1 MKYYYLRMSVHSRLF
16 TNLLFSPL
24 LLGIFL
30 FSGFALYGQTTI
42 NGVVMDENTEQ
53 PLVGATVLILGQQA
67 GGLTDGAGKFIIKS
81 PISPPFEILITY
93 FGFDSLQYRVESTQK
108 QLKFRMVE
116 SAFSTD
122 EVIITS
128 SALSEKQREQP
139 LTVESLSI
147 NAIKE
152 TPAVSFYDA
161 LGSLKGV
168 DLTSA
173 SMGFKIIN
181 TRGFNSTRPVRSL
194 QVIDAI
200 DNQAPGLNFSVGNFA
215 GSSELDVESV
225 EVIAGASTALYGPGA
240 FNGVISM
247 KTKDPFLHPGL
258 SAMVKVGE
266 RNLREGAIRYASSF
280 TNKNGRKFL
289 GYKLNVSYF
298 EADDWEADNFDPTD
312 QAIEDF
318 AEEGIGFQDI
328 LINPGG
334 YDAINR
340 YGDEQRNNFGGSA
353 GRLNFPGLGQ
363 FYRTGYNEVDL
374 VDYDTENLK
383 VAGSIHW
390 LPTKNIEATYRF
402 NWGQGTTVFQGDNRY
417 SLNNLSLQQ
426 HIVDV
431 KGEGEKSK
439 WSVQAYH
446 TVEDAGD
453 SYDAVFT
460 ALLLQDEAKPNDLAQ
475 WTQNYGNYWSQN
487 ITNQVR
493 GLPGYP
499 DPRDPAIQPLWFNP
513 ETQDSIFAL
522 VNQVLADNNEQLQT
536 WHDEARAFADGPGVG
551 TTLFQERFEPGTARF
566 DELFN
571 EIISR
576 KTFTEGGSGF
586 ISSSSLTHI
595 QGKYQFETS
604 VFDDISIGAN
614 ARLYT
619 PYSEGT
625 IFSDTAGGERITN
638 FEYGLFTR
646 LEKRVMNDRLI
657 FTGTARLDKNE
668 NFDYLFSPA
677 LTGVFLLDQNNTFRL
692 SFGSAIRNP
701 TLQDQF
707 LFYNLG
713 TAILIGNLNG
723 VDSLINIDSYR
734 DYLDSP
740 DLDRD
745 ILQYFNTDAVRP
757 EQVRS
762 IEGGYKGTL
771 FDNKVFIDASYYFS
785 WYRDFL
791 GFRLGVDADF
801 DPRFP
806 FPINQQVFRVSAN
819 SEDQVSTQGFS
830 VGLNYYFAKDFLV
843 GGNYSWN
850 VLDRRGSDDEII
862 PAFNTPEH
870 KFNLVLSGR
879 DFNIGNLRHLGFN
892 INYKWVEGFLFEGSP
907 QFTGRIPTYDMLD
920 VQANIRVPSLYSTFK
935 IGASNVLN
943 NLVFQTYGG
952 PRIGRMGYFSV
963 VFDMDK
969 L

>member
-1 MKYYYLRMSVHSRLF
+1 MKNYYYLLPRSNCLNLF
-16 TNLLFSPL
+16 VSSPSL
-24 LLGIFL
+24 LLLTWMIGSSFGLLHAQSTVDGIVF
-30 FSGFALYGQTTI
+30 
-42 NGVVMDENTEQ
+42 DEGTDQ
-53 PLVGATVLILGQQA
+53 PLVGATVLIRGQQA
-67 GGLTDGAGKFIIKS
+67 GGMTDVNGKFSVNS
-81 PISPPFEILITY
+81 PISPPYDLIITY
-93 FGFDSLQYRVESTQK
+93 FGFDTLTYTVESIEKT
-108 QLKFRMVE
+108 LRFRMVE
-116 SAFSTD
+116 SNFTTD
-122 EVIITS
+122 EVVITS

-139 LTVESLSI
+139 LTVESLSL

-168 DLTSA
+168 DLTST

-215 GSSELDVESV
+215 GSSELDVEYV

-247 KTKDPFLHPGL
+247 TTKDPFLHPGL

-266 RNLREGAIRYASSF
+266 RNLREGAVRYATSYA
-280 TNKNGRKFL
+280 NKAGRQFL
-289 GYKLNVSYF
+289 GWKLNVSYF
-298 EADDWEADNFDPTD
+298 EADDWEADNFAPTD

-318 AEEGIGFQDI
+318 AEEGIGLADI
-328 LINPGG
+328 LTNPGG

-383 VAGSIHW
+383 IAGSVHW
-390 LPTKNIEATYRF
+390 RPSGDVEAIYRF

-426 HIVDV
+426 HILDI
-431 KGEGEKSK
+431 KKENK
-439 WSVQAYH
+439 WSIQAYH

-493 GLPGYP
+493 DLPGYP
-499 DPRDPAIQPLWFNP
+499 DPRDPAIQPFWFNP
-513 ETQDSIFAL
+513 ETRDSIYAQ
-522 VNQVLADNNEQLQT
+522 VSQVLQANNDQLQA
-536 WHDEARAFADGPGVG
+536 WHQEARDFADGPGVG
-551 TTLFQERFEPGTARF
+551 TTLFQERFEPGTERF
-566 DELFN
+566 DQLFN
-571 EIISR
+571 DIISK
-576 KTFTEGGSGF
+576 KTFLEGGSGF

-595 QGKYQFETS
+595 QGKYQFETTA
-604 VFDDISIGAN
+604 FDDITVGAN

-625 IFSDTAGGERITN
+625 IFSDTVGGKRITN

-646 LEKRVMNDRLI
+646 FEKRVMDEKLI

-677 LTGVFLLDQNNTFRL
+677 LTGVFLLNSNNTFRL

-701 TLQDQF
+701 TLQDQY
-707 LFYNLG
+707 LFYNVG
-713 TAILIGNLNG
+713 TAILIGNLQG
-723 VDSLINIDSYR
+723 VDSLINVDSYR

-740 DLDRD
+740 DFDRN
-745 ILQYFNTDAVRP
+745 ILQYFNTDPVRP
-757 EQVRS
+757 EQVRT

-771 FDNKVFIDASYYFS
+771 FDQKVFVDASYYYS
-785 WYRDFL
+785 WYKDFL
-791 GFRLGVDADF
+791 GFRLGVAADF
-801 DPRFP
+801 DPVIP

-819 SEDQVSTQGFS
+819 SGDQVSTQGFS
-830 VGLNYYFAKDFLV
+830 IGVNYYFAPDFLI

-870 KFNLVLSGR
+870 KFNLTLSGR
-879 DFNIGNLRHLGFN
+879 DFNIGNIRHLGFN

-907 QFTGRIPTYDMLD
+907 QFTGRIPTYDLLD
-920 VQANIRVPSLYSTFK
+920 VQMNIRVPSIHSTFK
-935 IGASNVLN
+935 LGASNVLN

-952 PRIGRMGYFSV
+952 PRIGRLGYFSV
-963 VFDMDK
+963 VFDMDT

>member
-1 MKYYYLRMSVHSRLF
+1 MKYYHRISSNIRLHSF
-16 TNLLFSPL
+16 VKFFVCF
-24 LLGIFL
+24 LGFIVWNINPMH
-30 FSGFALYGQTTI
+30 AQTTV
-42 NGVVMDENTEQ
+42 NGIVLDENTSQ
-53 PLVGATVLILGQQA
+53 PLVGATILIRGQQT
-67 GGLTDGAGKFIIKS
+67 GGMTDGAGKFIIKS
-81 PISPPFEILITY
+81 PVSPPFDLMITY
-93 FGFDSLQYRVESTQK
+93 FGFDTLMYTVESTQK
-108 QLKFRMVE
+108 QLRFRLIE
-116 SAFSTD
+116 SNFTTD
-122 EVIITS
+122 EVVITS

-139 LTVESLSI
+139 LTVESLSL

-152 TPAVSFYDA
+152 TPAVNFYDA

-215 GSSELDVESV
+215 GSSELDVEYV

-247 KTKDPFLHPGL
+247 TTKDPFLHPGL

-266 RNLREGAIRYASSF
+266 RNLREGAIRYAHSIANS
-280 TNKNGRKFL
+280 KGRRFL
-289 GYKLNVSYF
+289 GWKLNVSYF
-298 EADDWEADNFDPTD
+298 EADDWEADNLAPTD

-318 AEEGIGFQDI
+318 AEEGLGLEAI
-328 LINPGG
+328 LANPGG

-340 YGDEQRNNFGGSA
+340 YGDEERNNFGGSA

-383 VAGSIHW
+383 LAGSIHW
-390 LPTKNIEATYRF
+390 LPSKDMEVIYRF
-402 NWGQGTTVFQGDNRY
+402 NWGLGTTVFQGDNRY

-426 HIVDV
+426 HILDV
-431 KGEGEKSK
+431 KSEKEKSK
-439 WSVQAYH
+439 WSIQAYH

-499 DPRDPAIQPLWFNP
+499 DPRDPNIQPSWFNP
-513 ETQDSIFAL
+513 ETRDSIFS
-522 VNQVLADNNEQLQT
+522 VVDQVLLANSEQVQA
-536 WHDEARAFADGPGVG
+536 WHDEARAFADGRGVG
-551 TTLFQERFEPGTARF
+551 TTLFKDRFEPGTQRF
-566 DELFN
+566 QELFDD
-571 EIISR
+571 IVSK
-576 KTFTEGGSGF
+576 KTFLEGGSGF

-595 QGKYQFETS
+595 QGKYQVETS
-604 VFDDISIGAN
+604 VFDDITFGAN

-625 IFSDTAGGERITN
+625 IFSDTAGGDRITN

-701 TLQDQF
+701 TLQDQY
-707 LFYNLG
+707 LFYNVG
-713 TAILIGNLNG
+713 RAILIGNLQG
-723 VDSLINIDSYR
+723 VDSLINVDSYR
-734 DYLDSP
+734 DYLDSQILTEIFSNISIRIP
-740 DLDRD
+740 SGRSKSERLRGD
-745 ILQYFNTDAVRP
+745 IKEPCLIKRYSLMLVITTVG
-757 EQVRS
+757 
-762 IEGGYKGTL
+762 IE
-771 FDNKVFIDASYYFS
+771 IS
-785 WYRDFL
+785 WDS
-791 GFRLGVDADF
+791 DW
-801 DPRFP
+801 
-806 FPINQQVFRVSAN
+806 VFRRN
-819 SEDQVSTQGFS
+819 S
-830 VGLNYYFAKDFLV
+830 
-843 GGNYSWN
+843 
-850 VLDRRGSDDEII
+850 
-862 PAFNTPEH
+862 
-870 KFNLVLSGR
+870 
-879 DFNIGNLRHLGFN
+879 
-892 INYKWVEGFLFEGSP
+892 
-907 QFTGRIPTYDMLD
+907 
-920 VQANIRVPSLYSTFK
+920 IR
-935 IGASNVLN
+935 
-943 NLVFQTYGG
+943 
-952 PRIGRMGYFSV
+952 
-963 VFDMDK
+963 
-969 L
+969 